1 MAGNVKVTVTEGYA
15 VAAGGKQHGGGQTVN
30 VDRDTA
36 DHWIASG
43 WATAADTTSEPA
55 EPAKTRRPN
64 TGRQRRP

>member
-15 VAAGGKQHGGGQTVN
+15 VAVDGKQHGGGQTVN

-43 WATAADTTSEPA
+43 WATTGQTAKRSARARRTPPA
-55 EPAKTRRPN
+55 STKD
-64 TGRQRRP
+64 GGV

>member
-1 MAGNVKVTVTEGYA
+1 MAGNVNVTVTEGYA
-15 VAAGGKQHGGGQTVN
+15 VAVDGRQHGGGQTVN

-43 WATAADTTSEPA
+43 WATAVKTTA
-55 EPAKTRRPN
+55 KPAKTTKPD